1 MSGNSSTE
9 GWGLIV
15 MSNVIVCA
23 FGVTMSLT
31 LAFATNSASAQMTPD
46 GTLPTNSS
54 VIREGNNF
62 NITGGTQAG
71 GNLFHSFV
79 EFSVPTGSTAIFNNA
94 TDIQNI
100 INRVTGGSVSNI
112 DGLIRASG
120 NANLFLIN
128 PNGIIFGRNASLDIG
143 GSFLASTASS
153 LKFAD
158 AREFS
163 AKTSQTT
170 PLLTISTPIG
180 LQFEGNPG
188 SIKVQGIGGFLG
200 YREQRG
206 LIVPKDK
213 TLALVGGNLT
223 LENAFLQAPR
233 GRVELGSVTGNGL
246 VTLNSLD
253 KGWALNYQGVQ
264 NLGNIQISRSFVD
277 IANEDN
283 SNINVL
289 GDKGAISLRASLLEI
304 RGTSIVRADTFTS
317 APGGDVN
324 IDVRRLTVREGAQVL
339 TRTLDAGSGGNL
351 TVNASES
358 VEIAGTSPGGLF
370 ASGLSTGVDD
380 KEAIGNGGNLT
391 IITKELIVKDG
402 GGVSTSTG
410 GIGKAG
416 DLIIRAA
423 DRVELS
429 KRGLLSTASVPQA
442 TGDGGNLTIETGK
455 LSVQTQT
462 GIPTQ
467 IITGTYG
474 QGNAGNL
481 FIRAF
486 DTVTVSGRGSLI
498 STQVGP
504 QTPGKGGNL
513 TIETPS
519 LTIQNL
525 AQIGTGTLGSG
536 HAGNLL
542 VKATEFVQLSD
553 SGRLTTQSQNSGNA
567 GNLTIETGQLI
578 VNNGAQVATG
588 TKDGQAGNLTVT
600 ASKSVELR
608 GVSPRDSQ
616 TPSGLFASTIGDG
629 NAGSL
634 QINTTRL
641 AIQDGA
647 RVVVSTTGRG
657 QGGTLVVNARESTEI
672 SGSSIDSQSALFA
685 ETLSTGNAGSIKIE
699 TGKLTLQDGGLV
711 SAATR
716 SQGQGGSIVVNAS
729 EMGIYGSSASGFTS
743 GILTS
748 TSGSGKGGDITLT
761 TSNLLVSN
769 NSTIDARTSG
779 DGEGGSIRVWADS
792 LEATRGGRLLTTTEG
807 SKSAGDIT
815 VNARNKMTLVESGS
829 GLFANTSIGSSG
841 QGGGVTIQVGDLF
854 VRDGAFVNVS
864 SFGSGNAGS
873 LTVNANSIELD
884 NQGKLQ
890 ASTASG
896 EGGNINLQ
904 VRDLILMRGNSLIS
918 AKADNN
924 GNGGSIKIN
933 ATFIVAVPSEDS
945 NIVANA
951 FGGRGGNINIITNGI
966 YGLQYRPSLTE
977 FSDINA
983 SSQFGING
991 TVQINTPDI
1000 DPSRNLVELPV
1011 NVVDATQQ
1019 IATDCSL
1026 DGKQRS
1032 GSLTVTGRGG
1042 LPSAPTEPLTGDAAI
1057 ANWVTLP
1064 SEVGRK
1070 GGGELASLGEN
1081 NTTTPNFPTQIVEA
1095 SGWVMDTNGDIV
1107 LVAGAPT
1114 ATPISNTYRSA
1125 SCQAS

>member
-1 MSGNSSTE
+1 MLSNSSTD
-9 GWGLIV
+9 GWELIV
-15 MSNVIVCA
+15 MSDAIVCA

-79 EFSVPTGSTAIFNNA
+79 EFSVPTGSTAIFHNS

-128 PNGIIFGRNASLDIG
+128 PNGIIFGRNAELDIG

-163 AKTSQTT
+163 AKTPQTT

-200 YREQRG
+200 YIQQRG

-324 IDVRRLTVREGAQVL
+324 IDAQRLTVREGSQVL

-358 VEIAGTSPGGLF
+358 VEIAGTSPGGSF

-391 IITKELIVKDG
+391 IITKQLIVKDR

-429 KRGLLSTASVPQA
+429 KGGLLSTASAPQA
-442 TGDGGNLTIETGK
+442 TGNGGNLTIETGK
-455 LSVQTQT
+455 LSVHTQT

-519 LTIQNL
+519 LKIENL

-553 SGRLTTQSQNSGNA
+553 SSLTTQSENSGNA
-567 GNLTIETGQLI
+567 GNLTIETGELI
-578 VNNGAQVATG
+578 VSDGAQVATG
-588 TKDGQAGNLTVT
+588 TKDGQAGTLTVT

-608 GVSPRDSQ
+608 GVSPKDSGI
-616 TPSGLFASTIGDG
+616 PSGLFAATNGVGD
-629 NAGSL
+629 AGSL
-634 QINTTRL
+634 EIKTTRL
-641 AIQDGA
+641 VIRDGA
-647 RVVVSTTGRG
+647 RVVVSTIGSGR
-657 QGGTLVVNARESTEI
+657 GGTLAVNAKESIEV

-729 EMGIYGSSASGFTS
+729 EIGIYGSSASGFTS

-815 VNARNKMTLVESGS
+815 VNARNKMILVEPGS

-873 LTVNANSIELD
+873 LTVNAKSIGLD

-890 ASTASG
+890 AATASG

-904 VRDLILMRGNSLIS
+904 VRDLILMRRNSLIS

-924 GNGGSIKIN
+924 GNGGSLKIN

-945 NIVANA
+945 NIIANA

-1000 DPSRNLVELPV
+1000 DPSRNLVDLPV

-1019 IATDCSL
+1019 IATDCSF
-1026 DGKQRS
+1026 DRKQRR
-1032 GSLTVTGRGG
+1032 GSLTATGRGG
-1042 LPSAPTEPLTGDAAI
+1042 LPSAPTEPLTGDAVL
-1057 ANWVTLP
+1057 ANWVKLP

-1070 GGGELASLGEN
+1070 GDGDRVSLGEN
-1081 NTTTPNFPTQIVEA
+1081 NTNTPNFPTQIVEA

-1107 LVAGAPT
+1107 LVGGAPT
-1114 ATPISNTYRSA
+1114 ATPTSPTYRSA